1 MNDFERLAFGL
12 LRDAGVLD
20 GSGGYDLTRLMS
32 GTTYELGV
40 VAKGQDAYADSQRS
54 ETVEFTTEGEPPEP
68 YKEYAMGKLI
78 QNPGCFD
85 YTNAGETAIK
95 SGDVVIVGDI
105 VGVAIRAIAPGET
118 GAVSV
123 EGIYE
128 LDKDDAAITL
138 GAEVYINTTSGK
150 ASATSTGGKKAGYAV
165 AAAAATDTTVQVILR

>member
-1 MNDFERLAFGL
+1 
-12 LRDAGVLD
+12 
-20 GSGGYDLTRLMS
+20 
-32 GTTYELGV
+32 
-40 VAKGQDAYADSQRS
+40 
-54 ETVEFTTEGEPPEP
+54 
-68 YKEYAMGKLI
+68 MGKLI

-165 AAAAATDTTVQVILR
+165 AAAAAADTSVQVMLR